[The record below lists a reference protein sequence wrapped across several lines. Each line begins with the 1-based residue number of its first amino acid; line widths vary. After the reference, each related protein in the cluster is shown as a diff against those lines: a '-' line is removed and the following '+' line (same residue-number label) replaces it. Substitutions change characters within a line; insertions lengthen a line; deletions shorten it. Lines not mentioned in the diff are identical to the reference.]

1 MANEIRADA
10 SQALVDQKDELRP
23 QDFVN
28 SAADSGLGLMTVLRS
43 YLPGASARR
52 NKFVMI

>member
-28 SAADSGLGLMTVLRS
+28 SAAERGLGLMTVQRS
-43 YLPGASARR
+43 YLAGASARR